1 MSAKRLGKLE
11 QLAGKRADQSRV
23 RLMRETQALHQ
34 LDSHQTELR
43 CINAEYQQA
52 IVGKQNVTPQSLAHR
67 RGFVSQLARKIDEL
81 SVQKA
86 LKLETV
92 EHCTREH
99 QQHTA
104 QHSAID
110 LVHKQR
116 ERQRIELLAH
126 REQQQLDESA
136 SRQYVQIQI
145 LKSEH
150 EHE

>member
-1 MSAKRLGKLE
+1 MSTKQLGKLE
-11 QLAGKRADQSRV
+11 QLAGKRADRSRV
-23 RLMRETQALHQ
+23 RLIHEKRALHQ

-52 IVGKQNVTPQSLAHR
+52 MVGKENVTPQSLAHR

-86 LKLETV
+86 LKLKTV
-92 EHCTREH
+92 EACACEYK
-99 QQHTA
+99 QHSA

-116 ERQRIELLAH
+116 EKERVQLLAS
-126 REQQQLDESA
+126 REQQLLDESA
-136 SRQYVQIQI
+136 GSQYVQNH
-145 LKSEH
+145 LLNSEH
-150 EHE
+150 DHE